1 MDTSQYFYDSNSKS
15 SPLGMTLKTTGRYP
29 IESWKQWTTLS
40 DLKKFIINTDNDAA
54 AYPGMVVSV
63 VSDADDS
70 NNGVYLVKKVG
81 DKAKDSN
88 GDCLDIAYNKLA
100 SISQITENE
109 EVIAAALND
118 LNKRINAITT
128 PQEIKMLNENG
139 EVATTVSA
147 DGSTYVL
154 KQGNDKIAEFNIVKD
169 SFVKKGELI
178 YKQSDGTYGDNVTDE
193 PYIHLIIN
201 VFDFDYDEFAGSDAM
216 PTPTDDIYI
225 PVKGLITYGS
235 FGTSTTPMVDG
246 IARVSDVQS
255 IIKDD
260 EEVTAA
266 ALNNLNDRLTD
277 VQYYKS
283 NAGDNWKTSAVGGIE
298 ANKTKSDFEGK
309 TVNEMLDAI
318 LYPTLSPTKTD
329 PSVTIKYNGSLS
341 TLFEVGTTTP
351 KTSDFSVT
359 TNRGSL
365 SYVNS
370 NGDYYYGG
378 TFGTPSYTI
387 NGTSGTGGVTSVYGN
402 YIYKVS
408 VSCSAGA
415 TPLNNKGEVDAS
427 VAAYTGGTFTS
438 SKTFTA
444 LYPIYINTSS
454 ISTMTKQTLKDYYNN
469 SSIGYYVTIP
479 AEVIN
484 GDKFMVELPEGLTLS
499 SVKQKNMTNNQYDID
514 ITMVSNGTTTYSGKT
529 YNKYI
534 RTKTATDAVG
544 QAYYYIVI
552 KKS

>member
-1 MDTSQYFYDSNSKS
+1 MNTSQYFYDSNSKS
-15 SPLGMTLKTTGRYP
+15 SPLGMTLKPTGRYP
-29 IESWKQWTTLS
+29 IESWKQWSTLS

-63 VSDADDS
+63 VSDTDD

-128 PQEIKMLNENG
+128 PQKIELLNENG

-351 KTSDFSVT
+351 KISDFSVT

-402 YIYKVS
+402 YVYKVS

-514 ITMVSNGTTTYSGKT
+514 VTMVSNGTTTYSSKT

-534 RTKTATDAVG
+534 RTKTASDAVG

>member
-1 MDTSQYFYDSNSKS
+1 MDTTQYFYDSNSKS
-15 SPLGMTLKTTGRYP
+15 SSLGMTLKTTGRYP
-29 IESWKQWTTLS
+29 IESWKQWKTLS

-81 DKAKDSN
+81 DKAKNSN
-88 GDCLDIAYNKLA
+88 GECLEDAYNKLA

-118 LNKRINAITT
+118 LNKRINAIS
-128 PQEIKMLNENG
+128 PQKIQMLNENG

-154 KQGNDKIAEFNIVKD
+154 KQGNDKVAEFNIVKD

-178 YKQSDGTYGDNVTDE
+178 YKQSDGTYGDTVTDE
-193 PYIHLIIN
+193 PYLHLIIN
-201 VFDFDYDEFAGSDAM
+201 VFDFDYDEFAGSDAA

-235 FGTSTTPMVDG
+235 FETSTTPMVDG

-260 EEVTAA
+260 EEVTAT
-266 ALNNLNDRLTD
+266 ALNNLNDRVTD
-277 VQYYKS
+277 IQYYKS

-318 LYPTLSPTKTD
+318 LYPTLSPVKKD
-329 PSVTIKYNGSLS
+329 PSVTIKYKGSLS

-351 KTSDFSVT
+351 KISDFSVE

-370 NGDYYYGG
+370 NGDYYYAGE
-378 TFGTPSYTI
+378 FGTPSYTI

-415 TPLNNKGEVDAS
+415 TPLNNKGEVDTS
-427 VAAYTGGTFTS
+427 VSAYAGGTFTS

-454 ISTMTKQTLKDYYNN
+454 ISTMTKQTLQDYYNN
-469 SSIGYYVTIP
+469 SQIGYYVTIP

-484 GDKFMVELPEGLTLS
+484 GDKFMVELPEELTLS

-514 ITMVSNGTTTYSGKT
+514 ITMVSNGTTTRSGHT

-534 RTKTATDAVG
+534 RTTTATDAVG
-544 QAYYYIVI
+544 QAYYYVVI